1 MNTCKSIM
9 VTGHRPD
16 KLPGGYNLE
25 SAPNK
30 ALEETLYRIL
40 RKAQPTSV
48 ISGMAL
54 GVDQIFVKAAI
65 RLKAELPTLHIIAAV
80 PCKGQELV
88 WKNSKT
94 QEIYR
99 DLLAQCDTVKV
110 LSETYT
116 NTCMKERNQWMVDK
130 CTSAIAVYDGTYGGT
145 QHAVNALKT
154 AKKNILVIHPQTGKL
169 TPIVA
174 KGERK

>member
-1 MNTCKSIM
+1 MCKSIM
-9 VTGHRPD
+9 VTGHRPG

-80 PCKGQELV
+80 PCRNQDCKWNDKARESY
-88 WKNSKT
+88 KA
-94 QEIYR
+94 
-99 DLLAQCDTVKV
+99 LLDQCDVVKV